1 MYLANNQSNNKSHEK
16 SNGQELYESRTWK
29 KQQIQCRNFPQQQSL
44 NFIKVPLDHYFKV
57 VLMS

>member
-29 KQQIQCRNFPQQQSL
+29 KQRHNFPQQQSQ